1 MTKPHKI
8 NVSYRLTDEE
18 KELVEF
24 LARQLGISETDVI
37 KLGIRK
43 VAREEGF
50 NRNTETCSTSDVV
63 QQ

>member
-18 KELVEF
+18 KKLVELV
-24 LARQLGISETDVI
+24 ARQLGISETDVI

-43 VAREEGF
+43 VAREEGVSLNVE
-50 NRNTETCSTSDVV
+50 NRSASNS
-63 QQ
+63 